1 MPIVEHKY
9 FVTGRNVYNQEYYFF
24 CDGAIGHMWFCA
36 QPRGFDWTLVVEVL
50 NTKGIPMWAYLC
62 LVTLDLEKEREL
74 TRDK

>member
-36 QPRGFDWTLVVEVL
+36 QPRGFD
-50 NTKGIPMWAYLC
+50 
-62 LVTLDLEKEREL
+62 
-74 TRDK
+74 